1 MDLRKLGLLVNF
13 GAIQDKLTAYV
24 KAIFSE
30 KYSAVTIDV
39 QPNPD
44 VVTVLEERVD
54 LLCKKSQE
62 KLTGDLDFA
71 ILQGYENSESIDKIS
86 ERVKEIFTGTD
97 FEIERIV
104 RTEILHA
111 SNAGSYEAKRDMG
124 ANWKVWRAADDDR
137 TADDSKRLD
146 GQVQPI
152 DKLFV
157 DPGTGETCMYP
168 PNRPMCRCSVD
179 YYIDKPD
186 VKIKHKMEYI
196 K

>member
-1 MDLRKLGLLVNF
+1 MDLKKLGFLVNF
-13 GAIQDKLTAYV
+13 GNIQDKLTAYV
-24 KAIFSE
+24 LSIFNE
-30 KYSAVTIDV
+30 KYNAVTIDV

-44 VVTVLEERVD
+44 VITVLEERVD

-71 ILQGYENSESIDKIS
+71 ILQGYENSESIDQIS
-86 ERVKEIFTGTD
+86 QRVKEIFTGTD

-111 SNAGSYEAKRDMG
+111 SNAGTYEAKRDMG
-124 ANWKVWRAADDDR
+124 ANWKVWRAAKDIR

-157 DPGTGETCMYP
+157 DKESDTSCMYP

-179 YYIDKPD
+179 YYMEEPD
-186 VKIKHKMEYI
+186 DTT
-196 K
+196 